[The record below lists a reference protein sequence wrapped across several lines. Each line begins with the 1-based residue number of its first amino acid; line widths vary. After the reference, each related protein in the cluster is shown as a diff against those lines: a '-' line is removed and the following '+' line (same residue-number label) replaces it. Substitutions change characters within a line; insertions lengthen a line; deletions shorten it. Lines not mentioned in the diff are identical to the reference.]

1 MLKNNYEYSSGKTE
15 LQILKEKTEALNTE
29 IKELK
34 ESYKTN
40 INLQQDNIANLEKRV
55 LKLSYDYY
63 ENSCGEVESLQNK
76 VEKLQGNNNLSKQ
89 FELDY
94 NELIQLRKENEDLRC
109 KNKSII
115 ELSQCLIES
124 INRVTIFDKDKDK

>member
-1 MLKNNYEYSSGKTE
+1 M
-15 LQILKEKTEALNTE
+15 
-29 IKELK
+29 
-34 ESYKTN
+34 
-40 INLQQDNIANLEKRV
+40 